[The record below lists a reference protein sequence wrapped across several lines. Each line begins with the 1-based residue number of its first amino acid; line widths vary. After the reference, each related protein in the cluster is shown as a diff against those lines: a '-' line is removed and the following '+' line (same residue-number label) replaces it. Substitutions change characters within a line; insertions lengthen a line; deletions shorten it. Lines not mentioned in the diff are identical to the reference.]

1 METVYVQATENM
13 TPAQVGNLQVFLDA
27 IAKDC
32 GWDGKFIVRRPA
44 SFQTNIRQ

>member
-1 METVYVQATENM
+1 MEIVYVQATEGM
-13 TPAQVGNLQVFLDA
+13 SPAQVLNFQTFLDA